1 MSAVAV
7 ARQLLGKSSEEE
19 VGDNAA
25 KVVFEVVFDAT
36 KSREQLGLTYRSKEE
51 TAAFL
56 LDEFKAKG
64 WC

>member
-1 MSAVAV
+1 MPIVAV
-7 ARQLLGKSSEEE
+7 ARRLLGKSSGEED
-19 VGDNAA
+19 GNNTA

-36 KSREQLGLTYRSKEE
+36 KSREQLGLKYRSKEE